1 MNFQSHT
8 KSIIKTAKKISA
20 LIKVAPL
27 APLMTDFN
35 EKVVFISFIKGQFHY
50 RPLIWSG
57 KPKNKQGI
65 EYKAFYKALKI
76 SLFRKDS
83 TSHLNQQLEIIIKTS
98 HITPVGIYLLKVNIR
113 NSRTRCEFWF
123 KVNNMLT
130 LNIFHTLFLYFYC

>member
-1 MNFQSHT
+1 MNFQSHA
-8 KSIIKTAKKISA
+8 KSIIKTANQKLSA

-27 APLMTDFN
+27 APLMT

-50 RPLIWSG
+50 RPLIWMFNTRAVNQ
-57 KPKNKQGI
+57 KIN
-65 EYKAFYKALKI
+65 KALKI

-130 LNIFHTLFLYFYC
+130 FNIFHTLF